1 MKIAVN
7 YDFNFSNSYELTMSP
22 FAQFYKDK
30 ILNLT
35 GDLISSRELVIFHG
49 NLTQVEDCFN
59 VKGKLDKD
67 KQIDKDFN
75 LTVYSNTSDLIQTL
89 CETTNGKFDD
99 YEIECEKDKSV
110 DFNIN
115 NSISFMESKQLFVV
129 VNGDEKVFAKT
140 KAKTKKYNL
149 FYNYYSNNNTSL
161 SSGTIVLIVIV
172 IVIVCVI
179 VGLMIIFRKK
189 LFKTNNETL
198 HSKENSESYVNLKLS
213 NVK

>member
-1 MKIAVN
+1 MKIALN
-7 YDFNFSNSYELTMSP
+7 NDFNFSNSYELTISP

-49 NLTQVEDCFN
+49 NLTQEEDCFN

-67 KQIDKDFN
+67 KQIDNNFN
-75 LTVYSNTSDLIQTL
+75 LTVYSNTSDLLQTL

-115 NSISFMESKQLFVV
+115 NSISFMESKQLFVTV
-129 VNGDEKVFAKT
+129 DGEEKVFAKT
-140 KAKTKKYNL
+140 KTKTKYNL
-149 FYNYYSNNNTSL
+149 FYKFNSKKDTSL
-161 SSGTIVLIVIV
+161 SGGSIALMVIV

-179 VGLMIIFRKK
+179 VGLMIIFREK
-189 LFKTNNETL
+189 LFKKNNATL
-198 HSKENSESYVNLKLS
+198 HSKENSEAYVNLKLS

>member
-7 YDFNFSNSYELTMSP
+7 NDFNFSNSYEVTISP

-30 ILNLT
+30 ILSLT

-115 NSISFMESKQLFVV
+115 NSISFMESKQLFVTV
-129 VNGDEKVFAKT
+129 DGEEKVFAKT
-140 KAKTKKYNL
+140 KTKTKYNL
-149 FYNYYSNNNTSL
+149 FYKFNSKTNTSL
-161 SSGTIVLIVIV
+161 SGGSIALMVIV

-179 VGLMIIFRKK
+179 VGLMIIFREK
-189 LFKTNNETL
+189 LFKKNNETL
-198 HSKENSESYVNLKLS
+198 HSKENSEAYVNLKLS